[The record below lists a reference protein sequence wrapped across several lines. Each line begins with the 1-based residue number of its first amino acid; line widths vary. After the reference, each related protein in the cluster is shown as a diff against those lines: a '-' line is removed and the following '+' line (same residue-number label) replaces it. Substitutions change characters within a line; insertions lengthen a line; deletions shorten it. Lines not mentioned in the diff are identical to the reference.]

1 MSNIAKVQ
9 QRTGIYLLSVDT
21 LEGWQITEY
30 YGLVT
35 GRAVMGANF
44 LKDYFARVADT
55 TGGRVNGYERALQG
69 AMADSLEEMA
79 LAASAKGANAVI
91 GVRMNCSAVGSRMW
105 MSQCWGTA
113 ASVRL
118 R

>member
-1 MSNIAKVQ
+1 MSTTTKIQ

-21 LEGWQITEY
+21 LEGWEIVEY

-35 GRAVMGANF
+35 GRAIMGANF
-44 LKDYFARVADT
+44 IKDFFARVADT

-79 LAASAKGANAVI
+79 IAAKAQGANAVLS
-91 GVRMNCSAVGSRMW
+91 VRMNCSSVGPRML

-113 ASVRL
+113 AAVRL
-118 R
+118 K